1 MTAHRTQRGGR
12 KVDKMLDLIIK
23 NAIIVTMEP
32 DCEPFIGS
40 VGVQDGRFKAVV
52 EGEVN
57 ESAKETVDAKDMIL
71 FPGMINGHI
80 HGDMTV
86 LRGLGDG
93 LTLLE
98 QNEIYDSRR
107 YFLEDMTH
115 EELKVSRELTYLE
128 AVRSGTTFILEHEYT
143 SLGKLSLD
151 AMANIGIKG
160 GISDD
165 MLDHYCRSED
175 TIPEDYYD
183 NFIAMCKERGIL
195 PVISSASEEFFD
207 LEVLKGIGKFARD
220 KGLLITQHF
229 AETPWR
235 MKAIKDKFSST
246 PVHLLHENGIFDLAP
261 IIGSHSVYADEEEIA
276 MLAKTPFCVVNTP
289 LCEMKIGDG
298 IAPIP
303 GYLKA
308 GIPVGLGTDGAL
320 WNNSNDIFREVKGMI
335 LLHSLNSGVRAI
347 SARQALEMATLNG
360 ARVWGLENEI
370 GSIKEGKSA
379 DFILVSTEEPHMQ
392 PIRINHYNNVLST
405 LAFCTTGHDVD
416 STYINGKPIMKSRQ
430 MVHVDQKEIIRK
442 ACVAGEKCLRKY
454 NPNELYRHEK

>member
-1 MTAHRTQRGGR
+1 
-12 KVDKMLDLIIK
+12 MLDLIVK

-40 VGVQDGRFKAVV
+40 VGIQDGRFKTVV
-52 EGEVN
+52 KGEVK
-57 ESAKETVDAKDMIL
+57 EAAKETVEAKGMIL

-80 HGDMTV
+80 HGDMTA

-107 YFLEDMTH
+107 YFLEDITH
-115 EELKVSRELTYLE
+115 EELKDSRELTYLE
-128 AVRSGTTFILEHEYT
+128 AVRSGTTFVLEHEYT
-143 SLGKLSLD
+143 SLGELSIN
-151 AMANIGIKG
+151 AMTDIGVKG

-165 MLDHYCRSED
+165 MLDHYWRPED

-183 NFIAMCKERGIL
+183 NFITMCKERGIL
-195 PVISSASEEFFD
+195 PVISSASEEFFN
-207 LEVLKGIGKFARD
+207 LEVLKGIGRFARD
-220 KGLLITQHF
+220 KGVLITQHF

-235 MKAIKDKFSST
+235 MKAIKDNFSST
-246 PVHLLHENGIFDLAP
+246 PVRLLYESGIFNLNP
-261 IIGSHSVYADEEEIA
+261 IIGSHSVYADEDEIA
-276 MLAKTPFCVVNTP
+276 MLAKTPFRVVNTP

-320 WNNSNDIFREVKGMI
+320 WNNSNDIFREVKCMI
-335 LLHSLNSGVRAI
+335 LLHSLNSGVRSI

-392 PIRINHYNNVLST
+392 PIRIDHYNNVLSM
-405 LAFCTTGHDVD
+405 LAFCATGHDVD
-416 STYINGKPIMKSRQ
+416 STYINGKPIMKNRR
-430 MVHVDQKEIIRK
+430 MLHVNQEEIIRK
-442 ACVAGEKCLRKY
+442 ACIAGEKCLRKY
-454 NPNELYRHEK
+454 NPTELYRHEK